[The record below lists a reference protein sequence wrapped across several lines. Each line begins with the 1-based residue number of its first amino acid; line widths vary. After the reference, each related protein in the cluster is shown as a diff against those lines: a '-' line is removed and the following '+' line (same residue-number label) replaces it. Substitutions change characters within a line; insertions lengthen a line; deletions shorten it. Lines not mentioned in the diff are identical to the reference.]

1 MNLEGITLQ
10 VLTQELSRRLLGGKI
25 FKIFMPGKSSLLLQI
40 NTQNHTEN
48 LLVDMGG
55 DTPLITLPQTLPERP
70 DLPPSFCMLLRK
82 HLEEGRIT
90 KISQQGLDRII
101 TLSVDSIGA
110 ERKIITK
117 RLVLELTGKNS
128 NIIFV
133 NEQGI
138 ILDALRHIGKFQSR
152 VRQILPNQPYAY
164 PPAQDGLDFLQ
175 TSPHALREAVTACG
189 DLPLEQA
196 LISATQG
203 IGRYTAQEV
212 LLRAGISGPANLLE
226 LTQAQQLEKALAGLQ
241 AEIGKRLDGTDST
254 VIAQIDS
261 HNRMKNLVPYVP
273 QTHPEWTQKPFAS
286 LLEAQAYSASLV
298 PVQIP
303 DKDLLTKLVVT
314 QEAKV
319 AKKLKFLAQD
329 LAKAENAED
338 QKIMADTLMA
348 YGWQVKKGQT
358 SCELPN
364 IYDSK
369 PMKISLSPS
378 LNPMENA
385 QAYYKKY
392 NKFKRAVGE
401 IKLQQQEAQD
411 LLTYLQSLDASLDT
425 AVTKGEI
432 GEIKQEIIQLG
443 LLPSSKKRVPTQ
455 SKSEPLK
462 IVLSPETTLY
472 IGKNNKQNDYVT
484 FKLGRGK
491 DLWFHAK
498 NIPGSHVILKTTLP
512 QPREEDILMAAS
524 LAAGYS
530 KGKNSDRVAVDCAE
544 KHLVKKPS
552 GAKPGFVIYTG
563 QKTLYVHPRTSLK
576 G

>member
-1 MNLEGITLQ
+1 
-10 VLTQELSRRLLGGKI
+10 
-25 FKIFMPGKSSLLLQI
+25 
-40 NTQNHTEN
+40 
-48 LLVDMGG
+48 
-55 DTPLITLPQTLPERP
+55 
-70 DLPPSFCMLLRK
+70 
-82 HLEEGRIT
+82 
-90 KISQQGLDRII
+90 
-101 TLSVDSIGA
+101 
-110 ERKIITK
+110 
-117 RLVLELTGKNS
+117 
-128 NIIFV
+128 
-133 NEQGI
+133 
-138 ILDALRHIGKFQSR
+138 
-152 VRQILPNQPYAY
+152 
-164 PPAQDGLDFLQ
+164 
-175 TSPHALREAVTACG
+175 
-189 DLPLEQA
+189 
-196 LISATQG
+196 
-203 IGRYTAQEV
+203 
-212 LLRAGISGPANLLE
+212 
-226 LTQAQQLEKALAGLQ
+226 
-241 AEIGKRLDGTDST
+241 
-254 VIAQIDS
+254 
-261 HNRMKNLVPYVP
+261 
-273 QTHPEWTQKPFAS
+273 
-286 LLEAQAYSASLV
+286 
-298 PVQIP
+298 
-303 DKDLLTKLVVT
+303 
-314 QEAKV
+314 
-319 AKKLKFLAQD
+319 
-329 LAKAENAED
+329 
-338 QKIMADTLMA
+338 
-348 YGWQVKKGQT
+348 
-358 SCELPN
+358 
-364 IYDSK
+364 
-369 PMKISLSPS
+369 MKISLSPS

>member
-329 LAKAENAED
+329 LAKAENAEE

-411 LLTYLQSLDASLDT
+411 LLTSLQSLDASLDT

>member
-254 VIAQIDS
+254 VIVQIDS

-329 LAKAENAED
+329 LAKAENAEE

>member
-319 AKKLKFLAQD
+319 AKKLKFLAHD
-329 LAKAENAED
+329 LAKAENAEE

>member
-133 NEQGI
+133 NEKGI

-329 LAKAENAED
+329 LAKAENAEE

>member
-138 ILDALRHIGKFQSR
+138 ILAALRHIGKFQSR
-152 VRQILPNQPYAY
+152 VRQILSNQPYAY

-329 LAKAENAED
+329 LAKAENAEE

>member
-329 LAKAENAED
+329 LAKAENAEE

-462 IVLSPETTLY
+462 IVLSPENTLY

>member
-329 LAKAENAED
+329 LAKAENAEE

-552 GAKPGFVIYTG
+552 GAKTGFVIYTG

>member
-286 LLEAQAYSASLV
+286 LLEAQAYSVSLV

-329 LAKAENAED
+329 LAKAENAEE

>member
-329 LAKAENAED
+329 LAKAENAEE

>member
-55 DTPLITLPQTLPERP
+55 DTPLIALPQTLPERP

-329 LAKAENAED
+329 LAKAENAEE

>member
-241 AEIGKRLDGTDST
+241 AEIGKRLDGADST

-314 QEAKV
+314 QEAKE

-329 LAKAENAED
+329 LAKAENAEE

>member
-329 LAKAENAED
+329 LAKAENAEE

-385 QAYYKKY
+385 QTYYKKY